1 MTVAET
7 IYEKINLLPDDKQ
20 QEVFDFIDFISS
32 RYNKKQAITT
42 NEELTDDIFV
52 NFSMHHALR
61 GIEDAFR
68 FMKSSLGLRP
78 VYHQKEHREYTR
90 LLLQ

>member
-32 RYNKKQAITT
+32 RCNKKQAKTT

-61 GIEDAFR
+61 GIEDD
-68 FMKSSLGLRP
+68 P
-78 VYHQKEHREYTR
+78 VNYTSEDLKERW
-90 LLLQ
+90 L

>member
-32 RYNKKQAITT
+32 RYNKKQI
-42 NEELTDDIFV
+42 NIL
-52 NFSMHHALR
+52 
-61 GIEDAFR
+61 
-68 FMKSSLGLRP
+68 
-78 VYHQKEHREYTR
+78 
-90 LLLQ
+90 

>member
-1 MTVAET
+1 MNVAET

-61 GIEDAFR
+61 GIEDD
-68 FMKSSLGLRP
+68 P
-78 VYHQKEHREYTR
+78 VNYSTEDLKERW
-90 LLLQ
+90 L

>member
-61 GIEDAFR
+61 GIEDD
-68 FMKSSLGLRP
+68 P
-78 VYHQKEHREYTR
+78 VNYSTEDLKER
-90 LLLQ
+90 LCVF

>member
-32 RYNKKQAITT
+32 RYNKKQAKTT

-61 GIEDAFR
+61 GIEDD
-68 FMKSSLGLRP
+68 P
-78 VYHQKEHREYTR
+78 VNYTSEDLKERW
-90 LLLQ
+90 L

>member
-1 MTVAET
+1 MTVAEN

-61 GIEDAFR
+61 GIEDD
-68 FMKSSLGLRP
+68 P
-78 VYHQKEHREYTR
+78 VSYSTEDLKERW
-90 LLLQ
+90 L

>member
-61 GIEDAFR
+61 GIEDD
-68 FMKSSLGLRP
+68 P
-78 VYHQKEHREYTR
+78 VNYSTEDLKERW
-90 LLLQ
+90 L

>member
-1 MTVAET
+1 MNVAET

-32 RYNKKQAITT
+32 RYNKKQGITT

-61 GIEDAFR
+61 GIEDD
-68 FMKSSLGLRP
+68 P
-78 VYHQKEHREYTR
+78 VNYSTEDLKERW
-90 LLLQ
+90 L

>member
-61 GIEDAFR
+61 GIEDD
-68 FMKSSLGLRP
+68 P
-78 VYHQKEHREYTR
+78 VSYSTEDLKERW
-90 LLLQ
+90 L